1 MVDRVR
7 LENRVLA
14 EMAALASSDEEYED
28 VVQSVLDLIE
38 EVVSSPLLTL
48 SVREIDQVRHYN
60 RSAADIDPVWSG
72 EAAAFGSDVSR
83 KHLSRSFS
91 LTPARHEHHLA
102 SPPVWV
108 TLFAGCTRSGG
119 SSALALAAGEPPSI
133 TKDEE
138 QLMLRLVRQVA
149 LVVDHALLTKQV
161 EDLEATDRLTGVTS
175 QRRLLEILEYE
186 MQRHRHTGHRL
197 SVMMIDVEGLDR
209 INRAYGRQYGN
220 HILQRLAGMLH
231 QTVRPIDIV
240 ARCGL
245 DEFAVVLPETDGESA
260 EELAERVQEGIGGVE
275 FAGGTVRLSTGVAQV
290 RPDESLT
297 ADGLLRRAEQAVRE
311 SKRQDRNVSALLT
324 EKVPLR
330 RFL

>member
-1 MVDRVR
+1 MVDRLR
-7 LENRVLA
+7 LENRVLT
-14 EMAALASSDEEYED
+14 EMAALASSDQEYED
-28 VVQSVLDLIE
+28 VVQTVLDLIE
-38 EVVSSPLLTL
+38 DVVSSPLLTL

-60 RSAADIDPVWSG
+60 RSASDIDPLWSG
-72 EAAAFGSDVSR
+72 EAAAFGAEVSR

-119 SSALALAAGEPPSI
+119 ASALALAAGELPAI

-138 QLMLRLVRQVA
+138 QLMLRLVRQIA
-149 LVVDHALLTKQV
+149 LVVDHALLSKQV

-186 MQRHRHTGHRL
+186 MPRHRHTGHRL

-209 INRAYGRQYGN
+209 INRSYGRQYGN
-220 HILQRLAGMLH
+220 HILQRLAGMLKDV
-231 QTVRPIDIV
+231 VRPIDIV

-245 DEFAVVLPETDGESA
+245 DEFTVLLPESDGDDA
-260 EELAERVQEGIGGVE
+260 ERLAERVRERIETAE
-275 FAGGTVRLSTGVAQV
+275 FAGGTVGLSTGVAHA
-290 RPDESLT
+290 RPDETLS
-297 ADGLLRRAEQAVRE
+297 ADGLLRRAENALAA
-311 SKRQDRNVSALLT
+311 SKRQDRTLSAL
-324 EKVPLR
+324 VSRQR
-330 RFL
+330 RVR